1 MRTIYITVIVAAL
14 LLSSCIKETFPQ
26 GSVQTQEQVSQSE
39 TALQAI
45 ANAIPA
51 SMMTSNVLG
60 WASSSSYGDHTDFG
74 IGAIHLKTEFML
86 EDMVTSGDNPYYNR
100 FYPYVLNRSQG
111 ERYIYC
117 AYFWQCYYKW
127 IRMANDIIS
136 LVDPQTSQEDALQ
149 ILGQAYAYRAMCY
162 LDLARL
168 YEPKE
173 NGYTDVSTIAGLT
186 VPIVKETT
194 TEQQAKDN
202 PRALRTDMYSFIL
215 SDLAMAQAYLSP
227 SVTAYTLPTLAAVY
241 GLFARAYLEMGYW
254 GGEDAD
260 MAFAEAARYARMA
273 VTVSGK
279 TPLTQEQWEDPVNG
293 FNNGATSNS
302 WIWGLTTSSEN
313 TINIVTYTAHI
324 SSEGTWGYAPLS
336 QICASRKLYDAIPD
350 SDFRKHSWLDPAYV
364 QNPSAGMPYSYK
376 FSGNDIDKSNFL
388 SGTDSNPAAVAY
400 QNIKFRPYQGECSDY
415 AVGNC
420 ADHPLMRV
428 EEMLFVE
435 MEAVAHSDLGAAKGL
450 LEDFMDMRILDGS
463 YLCGVDDLDSFLD
476 EMLFQKRVE
485 FWGEGVLLFDYKRLG
500 KGITR
505 GYPGTN
511 ESAIYALNC
520 EGRSPQWNIVI
531 TNAEFQ
537 YNSAIGSSTN
547 NPDPSGLLTLWTNQ

>member
-1 MRTIYITVIVAAL
+1 MKHILYIAASVIFF
-14 LLSSCIKETFPQ
+14 SGCIAETLPQ
-26 GSVQTQEQVSQSE
+26 GSVQTEGQVSGSE
-39 TALQAI
+39 SALQAM

-136 LVDPQTSQEDALQ
+136 LVDPQTAQEDALQ

-202 PRALRTDMYSFIL
+202 PRASREDMYSFIL

-227 SVTAYTLPTLAAVY
+227 SSTAYTLPTLAAVY
-241 GLFARAYLEMGYW
+241 GLFARTYLEMGYW
-254 GGEDAD
+254 SGTVTTE
-260 MAFAEAARYARMA
+260 AFSEAARYARLA
-273 VTVSGK
+273 IQTSGK
-279 TPLTQEQWEDPVNG
+279 SPLTQEQWEDPVNG
-293 FNNGATSNS
+293 FNNGSTSNS

-336 QICASRKLYDAIPD
+336 QICASRKFYDAIPD
-350 SDFRKHSWLDPAYV
+350 SDFRKHSWLDSAYV
-364 QNPSAGMPYSYK
+364 ASPSADLPYPYK
-376 FSGNDIDKSNFL
+376 FSGTDVDKNNFL
-388 SGTDSNPAAVAY
+388 GGTESNPAAVAY

-428 EEMLFVE
+428 EEMMFVE
-435 MEAVAHSDLGAAKGL
+435 MEAVAHSDLNAARAL
-450 LEDFMDMRILDGS
+450 LKNFMDKRIVDGS
-463 YLCGVDDLDSFLD
+463 YVCSSADLESFLD

-485 FWGEGVLLFDYKRLG
+485 FWGEGVLFYDYKRLG
-500 KGITR
+500 RGITR
-505 GYPGTN
+505 GYPDTN

-520 EGRSPQWNIVI
+520 DGRSPQWNIVI

-537 YNSAIGSSTN
+537 YNSAIGSATN
-547 NPDPSGLLTLWTNQ
+547 NPDPSGLLTLWASK

>member
-1 MRTIYITVIVAAL
+1 MKTIYIYIIGAAL
-14 LLSSCIKETFPQ
+14 LLSGCIKESFPQ

-39 TALQAI
+39 SALQAM

-51 SMMTSNVLG
+51 SMMTSNLLG

-100 FYPYVLNRSQG
+100 FYAYVLNRSQG

-136 LVDPQTSQEDALQ
+136 LVDPQTATDEAVQL
-149 ILGQAYAYRAMCY
+149 LGQAYAYRAMFY

-168 YEPKE
+168 YDPKE
-173 NGYTDVSTIAGLT
+173 NGYTDVSSIQGLT
-186 VPIVKETT
+186 VPIVTEAT
-194 TEQQAKDN
+194 TEHQAKNN
-202 PRALRTDMYSFIL
+202 PRATREVLYDFIL

-227 SVTAYTLPTLAAVY
+227 SVNTYTLPTVAAVY
-241 GLFARAYLEMGYW
+241 GLFARAYLEIGYW
-254 GGEDAD
+254 GYAD
-260 MAFAEAARYARMA
+260 NADAFAEAARYARMA
-273 VTVSGK
+273 VTASGK
-279 TPLTQEQWEDPVNG
+279 TPLTQQQWEDPVNG
-293 FNNGATSNS
+293 FNNGAASNS

-313 TINIVTYTAHI
+313 TINIITYTAHI

-336 QICASRKLYDAIPD
+336 QICASRKFYDAIPD
-350 SDFRKHSWLDPAYV
+350 TDFRKHSWLDPVYMDD
-364 QNPSAGMPYSYK
+364 PSAGVPYSYK
-376 FSGNDIDKSNFL
+376 FSGSDQDKTNFL
-388 SGTDSNPAAVAY
+388 SGTDANPPAVPY
-400 QNIKFRPYQGECSDY
+400 QNIKFRPYQGECTDY

-428 EEMLFVE
+428 EEMLFIE
-435 MEAVAHSDLGAAKGL
+435 MEALAHSDLSAAKAL
-450 LEDFMDMRILDGS
+450 LEGFMDQRITDGS
-463 YLCGVDDLDSFLD
+463 YVCDAADEESFME

-485 FWGEGVLLFDYKRLG
+485 FWGEGVLFYDYKRLG
-500 KGITR
+500 RGITR

-511 ESAIYALNC
+511 ESAIFALNS
-520 EGRSPQWNIVI
+520 EGPSPQWNIVV

-537 YNSAIGSSTN
+537 YNSAIITSTN
-547 NPDPSGLLTLWTNQ
+547 NPDPSGLLTLWVGE

>member
-1 MRTIYITVIVAAL
+1 MKHILYIAASVIFF
-14 LLSSCIKETFPQ
+14 SGCIAETLPQ
-26 GSVQTQEQVSQSE
+26 GSVQTEQQVSDSE
-39 TALQAI
+39 SALQAM

-136 LVDPQTSQEDALQ
+136 LVDPQSAHEDAIQ

-173 NGYTDVSTIAGLT
+173 NNYTDVSSILGLT
-186 VPIVKETT
+186 VPMVKEATS
-194 TEQQAKDN
+194 EQQAKDN
-202 PRALRTDMYSFIL
+202 PRASREDMYSFIL
-215 SDLAMAQAYLSP
+215 SDLSMAQAYLSP
-227 SVTAYTLPTLAAVY
+227 SSTTYTLPTLAAVY
-241 GLFARAYLEMGYW
+241 GLLARTYLEMGYW
-254 GGEDAD
+254 GGAGATE
-260 MAFAEAARYARMA
+260 AFSEAARYARLA
-273 VTVSGK
+273 IQTSGK
-279 TPLTQEQWEDPVNG
+279 SPLTQEQWEDPVNG
-293 FNNGATSNS
+293 FNNGSTSNS

-336 QICASRKLYDAIPD
+336 QICASRKFYDAIPD
-350 SDFRKHSWLDPAYV
+350 SDFRKHSWLDSAYV
-364 QNPSAGMPYSYK
+364 ASPSADLPYSYK
-376 FSGNDIDKSNFL
+376 FSGTDVDKNNFL
-388 SGTDSNPAAVAY
+388 GGTESNPAAVAY

-428 EEMLFVE
+428 EEMMFVE
-435 MEAVAHSDLGAAKGL
+435 MEAVAHSDLNAARTL
-450 LEDFMDMRILDGS
+450 LKNFMDKRIVDGS
-463 YLCGVDDLDSFLD
+463 YVCSPADLESFLD

-500 KGITR
+500 RGITR
-505 GYPGTN
+505 GYPDTN

-520 EGRSPQWNIVI
+520 DGRSPQWNIVI

-537 YNSAIGSSTN
+537 YNSAIGSATN
-547 NPDPSGLLTLWTNQ
+547 NPDPSGLLTLWATK

>member
-1 MRTIYITVIVAAL
+1 MKHIIYIAASVIL
-14 LLSSCIKETFPQ
+14 ISGCIKETFPQ

-39 TALQAI
+39 TALEAM

-60 WASSSSYGDHTDFG
+60 WAASSSYGDHTDFG

-127 IRMANDIIS
+127 IKMADDIIS
-136 LVDPQTSQEDALQ
+136 LVDPQTAAEDAVQ

-168 YEPKE
+168 YEPKK
-173 NGYTDVSTIAGLT
+173 NNYTDVSAIAGLT

-194 TEQQAKDN
+194 SEQQAKDN
-202 PRALRTDMYSFIL
+202 PRAPREELYSFIL
-215 SDLAMAQAYLSP
+215 SDLAMAQAYLS
-227 SVTAYTLPTLAAVY
+227 SAATSYTSPTLASVY
-241 GLFARAYLEMGYW
+241 GLFSRAYLEMGYW
-254 GGEDAD
+254 GDENAAE
-260 MAFAEAARYARMA
+260 AFSEAARYAGMA
-273 VTVSGK
+273 VSVSGK

-293 FNNGATSNS
+293 FNNGAASDS

-313 TINIVTYTAHI
+313 TINIITFTAHI

-336 QICASRKLYDAIPD
+336 QICASRRFYERI
-350 SDFRKHSWLDPAYV
+350 SEGDFRKNSWLDSLYI
-364 QNPSAGMPYSYK
+364 QNPSAGQPYSYK
-376 FSGNDIDKSNFL
+376 FSGTDQDKVNFL
-388 SGTDSNPAAVAY
+388 SGTEMNPPAVPY

-415 AVGNC
+415 ATGNC

-428 EEMLFVE
+428 EEMYFIE
-435 MEAVAHSDLGAAKGL
+435 MEAVAQTDLASAKSL
-450 LEDFMDMRILDGS
+450 LETFMDYRVTDGS
-463 YLCGVDDLDSFLD
+463 YVCEASDLETFID

-485 FWGEGVLLFDYKRLG
+485 FWGEGVVFHDYKRHG
-500 KGITR
+500 KGILR

-511 ESAIYALNC
+511 EAAVYAFNC
-520 EGRSPQWNIVI
+520 EGRSPQWNIVV
-531 TNAEFQ
+531 TNAEYQ
-537 YNSAIGSSTN
+537 YNDAIDSATN
-547 NPDPSGLLTLWTNQ
+547 NPDPSGKLVLWTGQ

>member
-1 MRTIYITVIVAAL
+1 MRTAYTYIIIAAL
-14 LLSSCIKETFPQ
+14 LLSGCIKETLPQ
-26 GSVQTQEQVSQSE
+26 GSVQTQGQVSESE
-39 TALQAI
+39 SALQAM

-60 WASSSSYGDHTDFG
+60 WAASSSYGDHTDFG

-100 FYPYVLNRSQG
+100 FYAYVMNRNQG

-127 IRMANDIIS
+127 IRMTNDIIS
-136 LVDPQTSQEDALQ
+136 LVDPQTAPDEALQ
-149 ILGQAYAYRAMCY
+149 LLGQAYAYRAMCY

-173 NGYTDVSTIAGLT
+173 NSYTDVSSILGLT
-186 VPIVKETT
+186 VPIVTQST
-194 TEQQAKDN
+194 SEQQAKDN
-202 PRALRTDMYSFIL
+202 PRASRNDLYAFII

-227 SVTAYTLPTLAAVY
+227 SVTSYTLPTLSAVY

-254 GGEDAD
+254 DDDESSEN
-260 MAFAEAARYARMA
+260 FSEAARYARMA
-273 VTVSGK
+273 ITISGK

-313 TINIVTYTAHI
+313 TINIITYTAHI

-336 QICASRKLYDAIPD
+336 QICASKRFYDAIAEG
-350 SDFRKHSWLDPAYV
+350 DFRKHSWLDPSYME
-364 QNPSAGMPYSYK
+364 NPESNQPYAYK
-376 FSGNDIDKSNFL
+376 FSGSDQDKSNFL
-388 SGTDSNPAAVAY
+388 SGTDANPPAVPY

-428 EEMLFVE
+428 EELMFIE
-435 MEAVAHSDLGAAKGL
+435 MEATAHSNLAAAKQL
-450 LEDFMDMRILDGS
+450 LENFMDTRVLDGS
-463 YLCGVDDLDSFLD
+463 YSCSASDLETYLD

-485 FWGEGVLLFDYKRLG
+485 FWGEGVLFFDYKRLG
-500 KGITR
+500 TGITR

-511 ESAIYALNC
+511 ESAIYALNSD
-520 EGRSPQWNIVI
+520 GPSPQWNIVV

-537 YNSAIGSSTN
+537 YNSAIGTSTN
-547 NPDPSGLLTLWTNQ
+547 NPDPSGLLTLWTGQ

>member
-39 TALQAI
+39 TALEAI

-173 NGYTDVSTIAGLT
+173 NDYTDVSTIAGLT
-186 VPIVKETT
+186 VPIVQETT

-260 MAFAEAARYARMA
+260 MAFAEAGFDMNRIARKYEKWHLDLWEANRMQLLAKGVLPEQIEVAGICTYQHYEDFFSARRLGIK
-273 VTVSGK
+273 SGR
-279 TPLTQEQWEDPVNG
+279 
-293 FNNGATSNS
+293 
-302 WIWGLTTSSEN
+302 I
-313 TINIVTYTAHI
+313 
-324 SSEGTWGYAPLS
+324 
-336 QICASRKLYDAIPD
+336 
-350 SDFRKHSWLDPAYV
+350 
-364 QNPSAGMPYSYK
+364 
-376 FSGNDIDKSNFL
+376 L
-388 SGTDSNPAAVAY
+388 SG
-400 QNIKFRPYQGECSDY
+400 IC
-415 AVGNC
+415 
-420 ADHPLMRV
+420 
-428 EEMLFVE
+428 
-435 MEAVAHSDLGAAKGL
+435 ME
-450 LEDFMDMRILDGS
+450 
-463 YLCGVDDLDSFLD
+463 
-476 EMLFQKRVE
+476 
-485 FWGEGVLLFDYKRLG
+485 
-500 KGITR
+500 
-505 GYPGTN
+505 
-511 ESAIYALNC
+511 
-520 EGRSPQWNIVI
+520 
-531 TNAEFQ
+531 
-537 YNSAIGSSTN
+537 
-547 NPDPSGLLTLWTNQ
+547 

>member
-1 MRTIYITVIVAAL
+1 MRTAYTYIIIAAL
-14 LLSSCIKETFPQ
+14 LLSGCIKETLPQ
-26 GSVQTQEQVSQSE
+26 GSVQTQGQVSESKS
-39 TALQAI
+39 ALQAMV
-45 ANAIPA
+45 NAIPA

-60 WASSSSYGDHTDFG
+60 WAASSSYGDHTDFG

-100 FYPYVLNRSQG
+100 FYAYIMNRNQG

-127 IRMANDIIS
+127 IKMTNDIIS
-136 LVDPQTSQEDALQ
+136 LVDPQTATSEALQ
-149 ILGQAYAYRAMCY
+149 LLGQAYAYRAMCY

-173 NGYTDVSTIAGLT
+173 NSYTDVSSILGLT
-186 VPIVKETT
+186 VPIVTQST
-194 TEQQAKDN
+194 SEQQAKDN
-202 PRALRTDMYSFIL
+202 PRASRKDLYAFII

-227 SVTAYTLPTLAAVY
+227 SVTSYTLPTLSAVY

-254 GGEDAD
+254 GDDGSSEN
-260 MAFAEAARYARMA
+260 FSEAARYARMA
-273 VTVSGK
+273 ITTSGR

-313 TINIVTYTAHI
+313 TINIITFTAHI

-336 QICASRKLYDAIPD
+336 QICASKKFYDAIAEG
-350 SDFRKHSWLDPAYV
+350 DFRKHSWLDPSYME
-364 QNPSAGMPYSYK
+364 NPASDQPYAYK
-376 FSGNDIDKSNFL
+376 FSGSDQDKDNFL
-388 SGTDSNPAAVAY
+388 SGTDANPPAVPY

-428 EEMLFVE
+428 EEMMFIE
-435 MEAVAHSDLGAAKGL
+435 MEATAHSNLAAAKQL
-450 LEDFMDMRILDGS
+450 LENFMDTRVLDGS
-463 YLCGVDDLDSFLD
+463 YSCSASDLETYLD

-485 FWGEGVLLFDYKRLG
+485 FWGEGVLFFDYKRLG
-500 KGITR
+500 TGITR

-511 ESAIYALNC
+511 ESAIYALNSV
-520 EGRSPQWNIVI
+520 GPSPQWNIVV

-537 YNSAIGSSTN
+537 YNSAIGTSTN
-547 NPDPSGLLTLWTNQ
+547 NPDPSGLLTLWTGQ

>member
-1 MRTIYITVIVAAL
+1 MI
-14 LLSSCIKETFPQ
+14 LSGCIRETLPQ
-26 GSVQTQEQVSQSE
+26 GSVQTQDQVSESE
-39 TALQAI
+39 SALQAM

-51 SMMTSNVLG
+51 SMMTSNMLG

-100 FYPYVLNRSQG
+100 FYPYVMNRSQG

-117 AYFWQCYYKW
+117 AYFWQSYYKW

-136 LVDPQTSQEDALQ
+136 LVDPQTATDDALQ
-149 ILGQAYAYRAMCY
+149 LLGQAYAYRAMCY

-173 NGYTDVSTIAGLT
+173 NAYTDVSSIEGLT
-186 VPIVKETT
+186 VPIVTQTT
-194 TEQQAKDN
+194 SEQQAKDN
-202 PRALRTDMYSFIL
+202 PRAAREDLYAFIL
-215 SDLAMAQAYLSP
+215 SDLAMAQAYLNP
-227 SVTAYTLPTLAAVY
+227 SVTAYTLPTAAAVY
-241 GLFARAYLEMGYW
+241 GLFARTYLEMGYW
-254 GGEDAD
+254 GDDDSAEY
-260 MAFAEAARYARMA
+260 FSEAARYSRLA
-273 VTVSGK
+273 VSTSGK
-279 TPLTQEQWEDPVNG
+279 TPLSQDQWEDPVNG
-293 FNNGATSNS
+293 FNNGSASNS

-336 QICASRKLYDAIPD
+336 QICASRNFYDAIAQG
-350 SDFRKHSWLDPAYV
+350 DFRRNSWLDPAYID
-364 QNPSAGMPYSYK
+364 NPSSDEPYAYK
-376 FSGNDIDKSNFL
+376 FSGTDQDKSDFL
-388 SGTDSNPAAVAY
+388 GGTDANPPAVPY

-420 ADHPLMRV
+420 ADHPLMRM

-435 MEAVAHSDLGAAKGL
+435 MEAVAHYDLPAAMQL
-450 LEDFMDMRILDGS
+450 LEGCMDTRVLDGS
-463 YLCGVDDLDSFLD
+463 YSCSASDLETFLE

-485 FWGEGVLLFDYKRLG
+485 FWGEGVLFFDYKRLG

-505 GYPGTN
+505 GYAGTN
-511 ESAIYALNC
+511 ESAIFALNSD
-520 EGRSPQWNIVI
+520 GRSPQWNIVV

-537 YNSAIGSSTN
+537 YNAAIGTSAN
-547 NPDPSGLLTLWTNQ
+547 NPDPSGALKD

>member
-1 MRTIYITVIVAAL
+1 MLAG
-14 LLSSCIKETFPQ
+14 CIKESFPQ
-26 GSVQTQEQVSQSE
+26 GSIQTQNQVSESE
-39 TALQAI
+39 SALQAI

-51 SMMTSNVLG
+51 SMMTSDVLG
-60 WASSSSYGDHTDFG
+60 WVGGYGDHTDFG

-127 IRMANDIIS
+127 IKMANDIIS
-136 LVDPQTSQEDALQ
+136 LVDPQTAADDAVH
-149 ILGQAYAYRAMCY
+149 ILGQAYAYRAMFY

-173 NGYTDVSTIAGLT
+173 NVYTDISGIQGLT
-186 VPIVKETT
+186 VPIVTETT
-194 TEQQAKDN
+194 TEQQAKEN
-202 PRALRTDMYSFIL
+202 PRASREEMYDFIL
-215 SDLAMAQAYLSP
+215 SDLAKAETYLDP
-227 SVTAYTLPTLAAVY
+227 SSGNYTLPSLAAVY
-241 GLFARAYLEMGYW
+241 GLYARAYLEMGYR
-254 GGEDAD
+254 EEPESADAFES
-260 MAFAEAARYARMA
+260 AAEYARKA
-273 VTVSGK
+273 VTTSGR
-279 TPLTQEQWEDPVNG
+279 TPLTQAQWEDPVGG
-293 FNNGATSNS
+293 FNSGAASNS

-336 QICASRKLYDAIPD
+336 QISASRRFYDAIPD
-350 SDFRKHSWLDPAYV
+350 SDFRKHSWLDPSYLAD
-364 QNPSAGMPYSYK
+364 PAAGLPYDYK
-376 FSGNDIDKSNFL
+376 FSGSDQDKVNFL
-388 SGTDSNPAAVAY
+388 AGTDANPPAVPY
-400 QNIKFRPYQGECSDY
+400 QNIKFRPYLGECSDY

-428 EEMLFVE
+428 EEMLFIE
-435 MEAVAHSDLGAAKGL
+435 MEAVAQTDLAAAKGL
-450 LEDFMDMRILDGS
+450 LEDFMDKRIVDGS
-463 YLCGVDDLDSFLD
+463 YVCQASDLDSFME

-485 FWGEGVLLFDYKRLG
+485 FWGEGVLFFDYKRLG

-511 ESAIYALNC
+511 ESAVYAFNS
-520 EGRSPQWNIVI
+520 EGRSPQWNIVV
-531 TNAEFQ
+531 TNGEFQ
-537 YNSAIGSSTN
+537 YNSAIGTETN
-547 NPDPSGLLTLWTNQ
+547 NPDPSGLLTLWGGQ

>member
-1 MRTIYITVIVAAL
+1 MKHILYIAASVIFF
-14 LLSSCIKETFPQ
+14 SGCIAETLPQ
-26 GSVQTQEQVSQSE
+26 GSVQTEGQVSESE
-39 TALQAI
+39 SALQAM

-136 LVDPQTSQEDALQ
+136 LVDPQTAQEDALQ

-202 PRALRTDMYSFIL
+202 PRASREDMYSFIL
-215 SDLAMAQAYLSP
+215 SDLAVAQAYLSP
-227 SVTAYTLPTLAAVY
+227 SSTAYTLPTLAAVY
-241 GLFARAYLEMGYW
+241 GLFARTYLEMGYW
-254 GGEDAD
+254 GGTGTTE
-260 MAFAEAARYARMA
+260 AFSEAARYARLA
-273 VTVSGK
+273 IQTSGK
-279 TPLTQEQWEDPVNG
+279 SPLTQEQWEDPVNG
-293 FNNGATSNS
+293 FNNGSTSNS

-336 QICASRKLYDAIPD
+336 QICASRKFYDAIPD
-350 SDFRKHSWLDPAYV
+350 SDFRKHSWLDSAYV
-364 QNPSAGMPYSYK
+364 ASPSADLPYQYK
-376 FSGNDIDKSNFL
+376 FSGTDVDKNNFL
-388 SGTDSNPAAVAY
+388 GGTESNPAAVAY

-428 EEMLFVE
+428 EEMMFVE
-435 MEAVAHSDLGAAKGL
+435 MEAVAHSDLNAARAL
-450 LEDFMDMRILDGS
+450 LKNFMDKRIVDGS
-463 YLCGVDDLDSFLD
+463 YVCSSADLESFLD

-485 FWGEGVLLFDYKRLG
+485 FWGEGVLFYDYKRLG
-500 KGITR
+500 RGITR
-505 GYPGTN
+505 GYPDTN

-520 EGRSPQWNIVI
+520 DGRSPQWNIVI

-537 YNSAIGSSTN
+537 YNSAIGSATN
-547 NPDPSGLLTLWTNQ
+547 NPDPSGLLTLWASK

>member
-1 MRTIYITVIVAAL
+1 MMF
-14 LLSSCIKETFPQ
+14 SGCIKENFPQ
-26 GSVQTQEQVSQSE
+26 GSVQTQDQVSESE
-39 TALQAI
+39 SALHAV

-51 SMMTSNVLG
+51 SMMTSNLLG
-60 WASSSSYGDHTDFG
+60 WASSNSYGDHTDFG

-117 AYFWQCYYKW
+117 AYFWQCYYRW
-127 IRMANDIIS
+127 IKMANDIIS
-136 LVDPQTSQEDALQ
+136 LVDPQTAADDAVQ

-173 NGYTDVSTIAGLT
+173 NGYTDVSAIRGLT
-186 VPIVKETT
+186 VPIVTEMT
-194 TEQQAKDN
+194 TEEQAKDN
-202 PRALRTDMYSFIL
+202 PRASRESMYEFIL
-215 SDLAMAQAYLSP
+215 SDLSKAETYLSP
-227 SVTAYTLPTLAAVY
+227 SSGYSLPSIAAVY
-241 GLFARAYLEMGYW
+241 GLYARAYLEMGYW
-254 GGEDAD
+254 GDGAAAD
-260 MAFAEAARYARMA
+260 NFASAAEYARRA
-273 VTVSGK
+273 VDASGR
-279 TPLTQEQWEDPVNG
+279 TPLTKAQWEDPVNG
-293 FNNGATSNS
+293 FNNGAASNS

-313 TINIVTYTAHI
+313 TINIITYTAHI

-336 QICASRKLYDAIPD
+336 QISASRRFYDAIPD
-350 SDFRKHSWLDPAYV
+350 SDFRKHSWLDPTYV
-364 QNPSAGMPYSYK
+364 ADPAAGLPYDYK
-376 FSGNDIDKSNFL
+376 FSGTDQDKINFL
-388 SGTDSNPAAVAY
+388 EGTDANPPAVAY

-435 MEAVAHSDLGAAKGL
+435 MEAVAQSDLAAARGL
-450 LEDFMDMRILDGS
+450 LEDFMDMRIVDGS
-463 YLCGVDDLDSFLD
+463 YVCQADDLVSFLQ

-485 FWGEGVLLFDYKRLG
+485 FWGEGVLFFDYKRLG
-500 KGITR
+500 VGITR

-511 ESAIYALNC
+511 ESAIYALNS
-520 EGRSPQWNIVI
+520 EGRSPQWNIVV
-531 TNAEFQ
+531 TNGEFQ
-537 YNSAIGSSTN
+537 YNSAIGTSTN
-547 NPDPSGLLTLWTNQ
+547 NPDPSGLLTLWTGL

>member
-1 MRTIYITVIVAAL
+1 MKHILYIAASVIII
-14 LLSSCIKETFPQ
+14 SSCIKESLPQ
-26 GSVQTQEQVSQSE
+26 GSVQTQDQVSESE
-39 TALQAI
+39 SALHAI

-51 SMMTSNVLG
+51 SMMTSNLLG

-127 IRMANDIIS
+127 IKMANDIIS
-136 LVDPQTSQEDALQ
+136 LVDPQTAADDAVH
-149 ILGQAYAYRAMCY
+149 ILGQAYAYRAMFY

-173 NGYTDVSTIAGLT
+173 NVYTDISGIQGLT
-186 VPIVKETT
+186 VPIVTETT
-194 TEQQAKDN
+194 TEQQAKEN
-202 PRALRTDMYSFIL
+202 PRAPREKMYDFIL
-215 SDLAMAQAYLSP
+215 SDLANAEAYLDPSSGSYTSP
-227 SVTAYTLPTLAAVY
+227 SLAAVY
-241 GLFARAYLEMGYW
+241 GLYARAYLEMGYW
-254 GGEDAD
+254 EGPGSADAFEN
-260 MAFAEAARYARMA
+260 AAEYARKA
-273 VTVSGK
+273 VSASGR
-279 TPLTQEQWEDPVNG
+279 TPLTQAQWEDPVGG
-293 FNNGATSNS
+293 FNSGAASNS

-336 QICASRKLYDAIPD
+336 QISASRRFYDAIPD
-350 SDFRKHSWLDPAYV
+350 SDFRKHSWLDPSYLAD
-364 QNPSAGMPYSYK
+364 PAAGLPYDYK
-376 FSGNDIDKSNFL
+376 FSGSDQDKVNFL
-388 SGTDSNPAAVAY
+388 GGTDANPPAVPY
-400 QNIKFRPYQGECSDY
+400 QNIKFRPYLGECSDY

-428 EEMLFVE
+428 EEMLFIE
-435 MEAVAHSDLGAAKGL
+435 MEAVAQTNLASAKGL
-450 LEDFMDMRILDGS
+450 IEDFMDKRILDGNYACQAS
-463 YLCGVDDLDSFLD
+463 DLDSFLE

-485 FWGEGVLLFDYKRLG
+485 FWGEGVLFFDYKRLG
-500 KGITR
+500 TGITR

-511 ESAIYALNC
+511 ESAIYALNSD
-520 EGRSPQWNIVI
+520 GRSPQWNIVV
-531 TNAEFQ
+531 TNGEFQ
-537 YNSAIGSSTN
+537 YNSAIGTSTN
-547 NPDPSGLLTLWTNQ
+547 NPDPSGLMTLWSGQ